1 MDSKW
6 SVSLR
11 YVDLELDR
19 PRWRSTVN
27 YSFHPRLTLGVEINP
42 AADEI
47 GPLATLFL
55 KTETDRWPALF
66 LGTSSDRIGSPKG
79 DQSYYLTASKHHST
93 WPVSAYA
100 SLNYSEWDDGVNVPF
115 GVEVELPRGFS
126 VRPMYDGQRTHLTF
140 NYGRQRWGA
149 SLLWVWLER
158 LGLAVSV
165 RF

>member
-1 MDSKW
+1 MESKF
-6 SVSLR
+6 SLSLR
-11 YVDLELDR
+11 YVDLALDR

-27 YSFHPRLTLGVEINP
+27 YNLHRRLTVGVEINP

-47 GPLATLFL
+47 GPLATFFL
-55 KTETDRWPALF
+55 KTEDERWPAIF

-79 DQSYYLTASKHHST
+79 EQSYYLTAAKRHPR
-93 WPVSAYA
+93 WPVSAYV
-100 SLNYSEWDDGVNVPF
+100 SLNYSEWDDGWNVPF

-126 VRPMYDGQRTHLTF
+126 VRPMYDGQRTHLMAS
-140 NYGRQRWGA
+140 YAGQRWGA

-158 LGLAVSV
+158 AGIAVST